1 MQRVVTV
8 YPEKCLVKQV
18 MRLLVPMTL
27 RWYVFSTYLGIAQDI
42 DRAHS
47 SFANDS
53 SKRQIE
59 SSRLDRYPVLKS
71 YMASA

>member
-27 RWYVFSTYLGIAQDI
+27 KWYVFSIYLGIAERPRHRQSAFKL
-42 DRAHS
+42 R
-47 SFANDS
+47 
-53 SKRQIE
+53 KRLEQ
-59 SSRLDRYPVLKS
+59 
-71 YMASA
+71 ASD